1 MTLALA
7 SSARTPAHLR
17 TEILIDASPAIVWSI
32 IADTARYP
40 EWNPFIRNLDGPLV
54 AGGRISATIQPLGKR
69 PMTFRPT
76 LLRVEPQQELR
87 WRGRLLFRGLF
98 EGEHVFR
105 LVPEGERTRLIHE
118 EMFQGLL
125 LRVMDIETF
134 RPSFEALNAALK
146 ARAEAR
152 HA

>member
-7 SSARTPAHLR
+7 SSAGLTAHLR
-17 TEILIDASPAIVWSI
+17 TEILIDASPATIWSI
-32 IADTARYP
+32 LADTARYP
-40 EWNPFIRNLDGPLV
+40 DWNPFIRKIDGPLV
-54 AGGRISATIQPLGKR
+54 VQGRITATIQPLGR
-69 PMTFRPT
+69 RATSFRPT

-87 WRGRLLFRGLF
+87 WRGRLLFRSLF

-105 LVPEGERTRLIHE
+105 LVPERAATRLIHE
-118 EMFQGLL
+118 EMFRGLL
-125 LRVMDIETF
+125 LRVIDIETF

-152 HA
+152 RT